1 MTWRP
6 MNDFFIFA
14 LGCFV
19 SLIVASAVGLLLWG
33 AAQEPRAELRPVR
46 APANANPDERAD
58 PTRRKPTSPRLASR
72 ISA

>member
-1 MTWRP
+1 VS
-6 MNDFFIFA
+6 DFFILA

-33 AAQEPRAELRPVR
+33 AAHEPRAELRPVR
-46 APANANPDERAD
+46 ESSDTGPGARAD
-58 PTRRKPTSPRLASR
+58 RTRRKPTSPRLASR